1 MCLHGRKVQRGW
13 GAVTDGT
20 VLTRDRVGPHG
31 PLLVQARAA
40 RWNFQDVM
48 APNWGRTGVL
58 GTVEVGARV
67 HDGPGW
73 KCVSP
78 FFESRPGGR
87 SAPYERHE
95 DVEPPGD
102 EQEVPGE
109 EPADPLQEL
118 SHLHRLLRGPKPEF
132 FCSTGH
138 AEERCSEGLTTTAEL
153 RWGESLLKHQKH
165 WQQ

>member
-1 MCLHGRKVQRGW
+1 MYEVRPGRVFTGARCGGGW
-13 GAVTDGT
+13 GGA
-20 VLTRDRVGPHG
+20 LTNRPFLVHDRAGSHG
-31 PLLVQARAA
+31 PLLVRARAA
-40 RWNFQDVM
+40 RWNSQDVM

-87 SAPYERHE
+87 SALYERHE

-102 EQEVPGE
+102 EQEVLVRNPPALCRSSPTCIDFYVVRNQNFSVRPGM
-109 EPADPLQEL
+109 QK
-118 SHLHRLLRGPKPEF
+118 SVV
-132 FCSTGH
+132 
-138 AEERCSEGLTTTAEL
+138 
-153 RWGESLLKHQKH
+153 LKG
-165 WQQ
+165 